1 MSFHDVSYR
10 TRIRRLED
18 RLLLNA
24 TPEAAVV
31 DLPDH
36 SLINESF
43 TFGVTF
49 DNTAAPTDPQGT
61 GYGPFVDVT
70 VGPGIDVQSIK
81 YHGSSVQAEAVATWN
96 GSQWVD
102 DSGKAVTQH
111 PLQSSMNLPT
121 GTNVG
126 ETWLTV
132 LAPFGSYTP
141 EQPTIRLDFT
151 AELEQSPD
159 GSQPGAIPGDPIE
172 VTARG
177 GFQFGIDPLDNPS
190 TDAPIQQTSDN
201 TGEIT
206 PVVVELDK
214 EVQLPES
221 ETAQGPNFP
230 FTYTITADVATGVT
244 LTDVHIQDLL
254 PDNLYFLNATTNIA
268 ASSQIAPGVDG
279 TAPGVPGTGLG
290 PNHVPTTAEWN
301 FASVTGQ
308 EGDDI
313 IITVTAYA
321 PERDASRD
329 PVIDP
334 DNPATAIA
342 TNDATIDANYEG
354 TSVDNTTG
362 GALEDSVDIAIRP
375 YTVLKHVSVEGGG
388 PAVPGK
394 YLRYEVDID
403 VSDYEAFQDAVVNDV
418 LSDGLTLDT
427 TDNGTLDHSVVLQ
440 VEENGQVFLI
450 NLRNT
455 LLPGKETELT
465 SSFQADGGEAL
476 GFYLSAALR
485 NNGYD
490 DRLLGD
496 LFDGDSQQGPTH
508 LTLVYYAHID
518 ENFREAGRGPVVDND
533 HVSNAVDMAADS
545 ATSGNPSQTDGS
557 QSDTVIPAPA
567 PAKSIYAVNGVL
579 GDPGTISPGDEV
591 TYRIHLDLSTNDVD
605 NLSISDYL
613 PSPVF
618 DVDGNGTG
626 FVFSDTQSG
635 VPAAYTIIRGP
646 DDTLT
651 GASGIAGIPIVVTD
665 GAGNAIILNFAD
677 FNEAASQGGTI
688 DLLYTVTATDAP
700 FADGLLLVNQAIVQT
715 GNSTEEVANE
725 QEFSNEVILHQPD
738 LSLTKGAVATDA
750 NGAVDNSFGFDPTET
765 GPSKI
770 SFDLNTPGFTV
781 TSPLTSDDLAANPI
795 SSDLS
800 GYDAGDTVKF
810 AIVVDNT
817 GHQDAFDVLI
827 HDQLPSNFAIGPG
840 GLALDIRYGDGTQ
853 ITDYSGDLFGAGIL
867 IGDGAGTG
875 SIAADGANDGH
886 NIIIVT
892 YNLVATADVAPGTTV
907 NNSAEL
913 VSYAAIEGG
922 NDFTDGV
929 EGHFTDQVELTS
941 QGVDIAKR
949 LIDTDQDFT
958 AGNDLTIGE
967 TGTFQIEVTVP
978 DGQTTATIADTLP
991 TGLALV
997 GAPVLRM
1004 TFVNAAGETVTFSGM
1019 LQQGGVTLADGST
1032 LAFTPTANGFTI
1044 DFSNILANAGAGTDL
1059 SGQTFAIQY
1068 TVQATDDPALSA
1080 GDHISNSA
1088 TLTTPTTGT
1097 TNPVSAPVDIV
1108 EPDLTVTKQFIS
1120 DTVQANDTSTM
1131 RLSIQNG
1138 SGTFDTTSFGLQL
1151 SDDDLPTD
1159 VFSSVVLASVSG
1171 TGNVDENLV
1180 TVSIVNAG
1188 DHYEIRVLADPTF
1201 AIAPGERLD
1210 LEFTLQ
1216 VAPDVDEGTVVN
1228 NTATVDSYTSLSGVQ
1243 PVERTFGPEQ
1253 GSDTLTVESPTV
1265 TKTLIDTSYGGTE
1278 NLLPGDQGYQADA
1291 DPNVLVGEIVTYQLR
1306 VSVPRGVANDVVVYD
1321 DTDFLS
1327 DPTAQGIIQLL
1338 AVDRVAVGSSLTLN
1352 NGAGPTIQIVDTNGD
1367 GIANRLIVDFGTIT
1381 NTATSTDPDP
1391 DAESIVLILRAQVM
1405 NVPQTDDGDV
1415 NVNGAAVTF
1424 TVGDT
1429 PVFDLDNAS
1438 TATVTI
1444 HEPAIDVSKTAT
1456 TPDSTTDAGDVVTYT
1471 LTLSHDAISS
1481 ADGFALDLTDQLP
1494 AGMELIAG
1502 SATVDGGAPVFGLDP
1517 LVAGDVMLD
1526 VANNRVLVSGFD
1538 LGLHQIVTITYQ
1550 ARVANDVVAGQALT
1564 NTVDLTYKS
1573 LPASDPVDD
1582 ADPSIAAG
1590 IPGAVSEARDGS
1602 DGGPRTDQSLL
1613 NNYAFETTSTVNIAV
1628 PGPISKTSDHSTY
1641 TIGDQI
1647 FYTIEIPVIEG
1658 MTVNPV
1664 LTDILPTGQDFIEGS
1679 GNIIAAD
1686 GTVLTGA
1693 FTQAGQTLTL
1703 DGDTFITA
1711 ADNNETNDFIR
1722 VTFQARVLNSAD
1734 NNNGDVKVNT
1744 ATFTSDNVPARTATA
1759 SIGIT
1764 EPDLV
1769 ITKTN
1774 DATGPVD
1781 AGDVITYTVTTA
1793 HAADSSSEAFEY
1805 SFADSLPNG
1814 LQPLGIISA
1823 TLNGVDV
1830 SDQIGFNNAGVFSLS
1845 GADLDIP
1852 LGASLVVVY
1861 QVKVLDT
1868 IGPNETIGN
1877 AVIGSWSSLDGQ
1889 VRPGAAD
1896 GERTG
1901 TLPTDDV
1908 NDYLAGAQDAIE
1920 TSGELSMV
1928 KSVDADDTEFAVGE
1942 AVNYNLDISVF
1953 EGTLNNVVITD
1964 DIAPGL
1970 RVDLNSLS
1978 VVNVG
1983 FAGAAVRIVN
1993 PTLTVNAEGHTVL
2006 TFELDNDPGTSGSQI
2021 VNPGDPAGS
2030 TADNDTIRISYR
2042 AVVEDDFVNQGGV
2055 QQSNVASV
2063 DADAVALA
2071 TGSAEITVVEPDIA
2085 IGKQITS
2092 PAGDVDA
2099 GDVIDYQVTLTNNGA
2114 SEAYDVT
2121 FADQAPADT
2130 IFIGTVTAVDGAGAT
2145 VGTFTVGPGG
2155 RLISGSG
2162 FDIAVGETV
2171 TITYSVQVED
2181 SVTPSE
2187 TLTNS
2192 AEVRWTSTPGANP
2205 DKRTGDDGPGPD
2217 ASVLDNYASTASA
2230 SVESGFADLGATK
2243 QLVTTSLNGDASPD
2257 VVVGETATFE
2267 IGVTV
2272 TEGTTPG
2279 VVITDQL
2286 TDGLTYIPGSVTVIA
2301 PAGTLFD
2308 GRTTLDP
2315 SAIVYDAANDRLII
2329 TLGTVTL
2336 PGSND
2341 STPGAVDTGV
2351 ITLRYQGVVSDQ
2363 LSNQEGVVLSNSVTA
2378 TSTSPDIGP
2387 AAAGPVSLTVNEP
2400 DIAIGKQITSPAGD
2414 VDAGDVIDYQVTLT
2428 NNGASEAYDV
2438 TFADQAPADTIFIG
2452 NVTAVDGAGATVGMF
2467 TVGPGGRLISG
2478 SGFDIAVG
2486 ETVTITYS
2494 VQVED
2499 SVTPSETLTNSA
2511 EVRWTSTPGANPD
2524 ERTGDDGPGPDASVL
2539 DNYASTAS
2547 ASVESGAFTVQ
2558 VGKDLIGSSVVQTS
2572 GTAVAVGE
2580 TATFR
2585 VRIDLAEGT
2594 TEDLALRDMLPEGQ
2608 TFLPGSI
2615 QIVRGNSGQT
2625 TSLDPANA
2633 FILPGTNTLVIRL
2646 GDVVNPGDNIA
2657 SNDFLDVIYKVV
2669 VDNNPSAVHDGAT
2682 LTNTVTAFTNGVAND
2697 SASAEISV
2705 VEPELNITKTADGAF
2720 AAIGEPMSYRIEV
2733 SHTANSHVDAFDL
2746 TISDPFDDPLMRLD
2760 PNSITATVIGAPG
2773 LQATIELAGSGFRV
2787 TLPSLPL
2794 TARLVIDFQATPVSA
2809 GVANGATTL
2818 NTTDLAYDSIP
2829 QTQIP
2834 DEQRHYSDSDDAA
2847 VIIAGPDLRVV
2858 KDASVTT
2865 IEPGDAFSY
2874 TIQVF
2879 NKGAPGVDAGSIETA
2894 RNVVLTDTLPEDV
2907 QLLGVT
2913 VNGVS
2918 VTPVFIPGTRQFSI
2932 DLGTL
2937 DAEQTANVV
2946 LIARLNDPLSPVVDP
2961 GDRELILINTA
2972 TATLEQDDPTPQ
2984 DNTDTAAVIPLS
2996 GGRPPSPDLVVTKTN
3011 DVNETGGS
3019 ETVDFVITARNVGTR
3034 VAAGVE
3040 IVDHVDT
3047 NVFEFVSATDGGT
3060 FDPAT
3065 GIVTWQRDTLSPD
3078 DGTLTYGLTLKVRP
3092 GLSSSID
3099 ETTNHVSIHDNG
3111 LGGADPTPQNN
3122 FAEHTDRLIYPDL
3135 VVRKTDNLDEVA
3147 PGDIVTYQITVENA
3161 GQFQADGVRVVDIA
3175 DPRIFSFVSATEGGA
3190 YDPATGRIVWNLGT
3204 VMPGSPTR
3212 ILSVTLEVL
3221 FPSSAGIGNAV
3232 NVVEVE
3238 GDGTR
3243 GLDAHP
3249 ANNIAV
3255 DVDALQAIPSPREIA
3270 EVLGR
3275 HRHEFHPIEEEPSY
3289 VAPTITGTAAAGA
3302 TVSVTLIGPDGQP
3315 VDAGSALVSASGQWS
3330 LTMRDFSGSIP
3341 VSAIV
3346 TTYPSAVQNLG
3357 VLDSTNVFFSPGFGF
3372 QIPFER
3378 RFDIYSTDDTE
3389 SDLALKAEIDAS
3401 ENPFALTSR
3410 RYVNFNEVAGT
3421 SLTGY

>member
-126 ETWLTV
+126 ETWITV

-342 TNDATIDANYEG
+342 TNNATIDANYEG

-886 NIIIVT
+886 NTIIVT

-913 VSYAAIEGG
+913 VSYAAIDGG

-967 TGTFQIEVTVP
+967 TGTFQIEVTLP

-991 TGLALV
+991 TGLTLV

-1004 TFVNAAGETVTFSGM
+1004 TFVNAAGEPVTFSGM

-1032 LAFTPTANGFTI
+1032 LAFTPMANGFTI

-1180 TVSIVNAG
+1180 AVSIVNAG

-1381 NTATSTDPDP
+1381 NSATSTDPDP

-1471 LTLSHDAISS
+1471 LTLSHDTISS

-1573 LPASDPVDD
+1573 LPASDPVDG

-1868 IGPNETIGN
+1868 IGPNETVGN
-1877 AVIGSWSSLDGQ
+1877 AVVGSWSSLDGQ

-1993 PTLTVNAEGHTVL
+1993 PTLTINAEGHTVL

-2055 QQSNVASV
+2055 QLSNVASV

-2071 TGSAEITVVEPDIA
+2071 TGSAEITVVEPNVA

-2114 SEAYDVT
+2114 SDAYDVT

-2171 TITYSVQVED
+2171 TITYSAQVED

-2192 AEVRWTSTPGANP
+2192 AEVRWTSTPGP
-2205 DKRTGDDGPGPD
+2205 
-2217 ASVLDNYASTASA
+2217 
-2230 SVESGFADLGATK
+2230 
-2243 QLVTTSLNGDASPD
+2243 
-2257 VVVGETATFE
+2257 
-2267 IGVTV
+2267 
-2272 TEGTTPG
+2272 
-2279 VVITDQL
+2279 
-2286 TDGLTYIPGSVTVIA
+2286 
-2301 PAGTLFD
+2301 
-2308 GRTTLDP
+2308 
-2315 SAIVYDAANDRLII
+2315 
-2329 TLGTVTL
+2329 
-2336 PGSND
+2336 
-2341 STPGAVDTGV
+2341 
-2351 ITLRYQGVVSDQ
+2351 
-2363 LSNQEGVVLSNSVTA
+2363 
-2378 TSTSPDIGP
+2378 
-2387 AAAGPVSLTVNEP
+2387 
-2400 DIAIGKQITSPAGD
+2400 
-2414 VDAGDVIDYQVTLT
+2414 
-2428 NNGASEAYDV
+2428 
-2438 TFADQAPADTIFIG
+2438 
-2452 NVTAVDGAGATVGMF
+2452 
-2467 TVGPGGRLISG
+2467 
-2478 SGFDIAVG
+2478 
-2486 ETVTITYS
+2486 
-2494 VQVED
+2494 
-2499 SVTPSETLTNSA
+2499 
-2511 EVRWTSTPGANPD
+2511 NPD

-2558 VGKDLIGSSVVQTS
+2558 VGKNLIGSSVVQTS

-2633 FILPGTNTLVIRL
+2633 FILPGTNMLVIRL

-2834 DEQRHYSDSDDAA
+2834 DEQRHYFDSDDAA

-2937 DAEQTANVV
+2937 DAEQTANIV

-3147 PGDIVTYQITVENA
+3147 PGDIVTYQITVDNA

-3212 ILSVTLEVL
+3212 VLSVTLEVL

-3302 TVSVTLIGPDGQP
+3302 TVSVTLIGLDGQP